1 MQRTKASI
9 LILLLFCLAV
19 PKTVFAVTVEVNNAP
34 TSLNDEQEFIVS
46 VSVSGAS
53 SNTNN
58 YLRGAFYSD
67 TSPTSYFGYTFNHLN
82 NWYNGSP
89 SPIDPH
95 QFLQIQIGSDGSW
108 SGEVKVKPD
117 ISSSNFTGSGSYSFK
132 IGRYTANGTSVSKW
146 SQPNSLSIN
155 TTDSTATPVPTSVP
169 TNTPTP
175 TKTPTP
181 TPTTKPSPTPKTPTP
196 TKIPTPTPIKLG
208 PTVLPILI
216 ANDVQ
221 ESTKEALP
229 TSILGESTESAAS
242 NISPTDNPKIKIS
255 PPEKK
260 TTAFESSSGNLSKI
274 LIGIGVIFVISCGIL
289 AFRGYIKS
297 RKENEF
303 SG

>member
-1 MQRTKASI
+1 M
-9 LILLLFCLAV
+9 AV

-46 VSVSGAS
+46 VSISGAS

-117 ISSSNFTGSGSYSFK
+117 ISSSNFMGSGSYSFK
-132 IGRYTANGTSVSKW
+132 IGRYTANGTSVSNW
-146 SQPNSLSIN
+146 SQSNLLSIN
-155 TTDSTATPVPTSVP
+155 TTDPTATPVPTSVP

-181 TPTTKPSPTPKTPTP
+181 TPTTKPTSTPKVPTP
-196 TKIPTPTPIKLG
+196 TKTPTLTPIKSE
-208 PTVLPILI
+208 PTSTILI
-216 ANDVQ
+216 ANDVE
-221 ESTKEALP
+221 ESTQEALP
-229 TSILGESTESAAS
+229 TSILGESTESAVNTVSPSPFAKGTKTLAS
-242 NISPTDNPKIKIS
+242 STNS
-255 PPEKK
+255 
-260 TTAFESSSGNLSKI
+260 LSKI
-274 LIGIGVIFVISCGIL
+274 LIGIGVIFLISCGIL
-289 AFRGYIKS
+289 AFRSYIKS